1 MQRLANASLA
11 DRTTLNIGGPARE
24 LVIADSVDEL
34 RELAVG
40 CEQLLVLGGGSNL
53 VVADRGFDGTVV
65 QLGWCDVQIEN
76 DIVTVG
82 AGADWDDF
90 VARMVG
96 DGRAGIECL
105 SGIPGRVGATPMQNV
120 GAYGQEVAD
129 TIVRVDALDRFTGE
143 VTAFSREQCGFA
155 YRTSWFKQ
163 SSRWIITGVAFHLP
177 KAPPAPLR
185 YAELVKA
192 IGERASSRDIRDAV
206 IALRRGKGMVVDPTD
221 PDSRSAGS
229 FFTNPI
235 VDLHDAA
242 VVAERA
248 GAPPPQW
255 PQPDGRVKLS
265 AAWLIERAGFAK
277 GMTRGRV
284 GISTKHALALVNRGG
299 ATAAELLAFSDEI
312 RAGVDMAFRICLDI
326 EPVVVGK

>member
-11 DRTTLNIGGPARE
+11 DRTTLGLGGPARE
-24 LVIADSVDEL
+24 LVIAESIEEL
-34 RELAVG
+34 RQIAVG
-40 CEQLLVLGGGSNL
+40 RDVLVLGGGSNL
-53 VVADRGFDGTVV
+53 VVADAGIDGIVV
-65 QLGWCDVQIEN
+65 QLGWRDVAIAD

-90 VARMVG
+90 VAQMVD

-143 VTAFSREQCGFA
+143 AAAFAREQCGFA

-163 SSRWIITGVAFHLP
+163 SSRWIITGVAFRLP
-177 KAPPAPLR
+177 KAAPAPIR
-185 YAELVKA
+185 YAELAKA
-192 IGERASSRDIRDAV
+192 TGSAASLVDIRTAV
-206 IALRRGKGMVVDPTD
+206 IALRRSKGMVVDPSD
-221 PDSRSAGS
+221 PDSKSAGS

-235 VDLHDAA
+235 VDHHDAA
-242 VVAERA
+242 IVAERA
-248 GAPPPQW
+248 GATPPQW

-277 GMTRGRV
+277 GTMRGHV

-299 ATAAELLAFSDEI
+299 ATTAELLGFASEI
-312 RAGVDMAFRICLDI
+312 QAAVRGQLGATLEL
-326 EPVVVGK
+326 EPVVVK